1 MKKRGWRAL
10 IGCLLALFLC
20 VGLCCPAWAATEADA
35 SVAARAQRI
44 ADDILAARLLA
55 DGAPDLDTWAAQTL
69 PDMIGVGGEWYAIA
83 LHQRGGVGSLA
94 TYNEELQRDVRGRQD
109 GEDVAVVRQ
118 RYAMALLA
126 TGGGGQ
132 YLSGVAADTVGA
144 LGHMSYVYG
153 LHLLHNG
160 ITPAVS
166 EAEMLSHIL
175 AAQASD
181 GGWSLQGASA
191 SSDADITAMTLQ
203 ALAPYRARDDVMA
216 AAEAA
221 WGFLS
226 GAQTENGDF
235 YSYGV
240 TCPESGA
247 QVIIALCA
255 WGMDVLDARF
265 VKGEQTLLDG
275 IARYR
280 LDNGCYAHTLDGGE
294 NVTATVQVL
303 CAAVAMER
311 AADGRAPFYTIDR
324 TADVVARADLTQPQT
339 ADGVVTL
346 DLSEIGGKGWLA
358 IGVVIV
364 ALLACFVLFMRG
376 KRGAKHYLSVAILA
390 ALALGALLLIDIQT
404 PEQYYAVQDKQNT
417 VGTVTISIRCD
428 TVIGQPGAAHLPSDG
443 QILPEVSVPICEGET
458 VFDIL
463 TQVAAEHR
471 LRIQNTGVTASSAA
485 LAYVTAIN
493 DLKEYDYGD
502 LSGWVYFVNGISP
515 SVGCGEY
522 RLQDGDRI
530 TFAYTCNL
538 GEDVGQTVAVTP
550 NS

>member
-1 MKKRGWRAL
+1 MKTRGWRAL

-20 VGLCCPAWAATEADA
+20 VGLCCPAWAATEVDA
-35 SVAARAQRI
+35 SVVARARRI
-44 ADDILAARLLA
+44 ADDILAGRLLA

-69 PDMIGVGGEWYAIA
+69 PDMIGMGGEWYAIA
-83 LHQRGGVGSLA
+83 LHQRGSDCSLTA
-94 TYNEELQRDVRGRQD
+94 YNEALQAYLRDRQS
-109 GEDVAVVRQ
+109 GEDGAVVRQ

-126 TGGGGQ
+126 TGGGGH

-160 ITPAVS
+160 VTPSVS
-166 EAEMLSHIL
+166 EDEMLDYLL
-175 AAQASD
+175 AAQAPD

-191 SSDADITAMTLQ
+191 PSDVDVTAMTLQ
-203 ALAPYRARDDVMA
+203 ALSPYRERDDVLA

-221 WGFLS
+221 WDFLS
-226 GAQTENGDF
+226 EAQTENGDF

-311 AADGRAPFYTIDR
+311 AADGRAPFYTLDR
-324 TADVVARADLTQPQT
+324 TPEVVAREDLTQPGGT
-339 ADGVVTL
+339 DGVLTI
-346 DLSEIGGKGWLA
+346 DLSDIGTKGWLA
-358 IGVVIV
+358 VGVVLV

-404 PEQYYAVQDKQNT
+404 PEQYYSVQDKQNT
-417 VGTVTISIRCD
+417 VGAVTISIRCD
-428 TVIGQPGAAHLPSDG
+428 TVIGQPGTAHLPANG
-443 QILPEVSVPICEGET
+443 QILPEMSVPICEGET

-463 TQVAAEHR
+463 SQVAAEHR

-493 DLKEYDYGD
+493 DLKEYDFGD
-502 LSGWVYFVNGISP
+502 LSGWVYFVNGTSP

-522 RLQDGDRI
+522 RVQDGDCI
-530 TFAYTCNL
+530 VFAYTCNL
-538 GEDVGQTVAVTP
+538 GDDVGQTVAP
-550 NS
+550 GP